1 MTPEQVLSH
10 ASRVLTR
17 EQREFYFE
25 NGWLLLE
32 KIVPDTWLE
41 RLRAAAAEIIES
53 TRAMAQSS
61 PAIELL
67 PDHAADRPRVW
78 LVSSPEDLQPA
89 FWEFASES
97 ILTDVVCDLLGPGV
111 RYRYGALPVKNAGPV
126 EPWHQDLAYD
136 PHDGTGLLAGIHLYD
151 CGAKQARLMLIPG
164 SHRGELFNHR
174 NEHGEFIGEL
184 HEAEMQR
191 LDVDAAIELLAPAG
205 SIELLDSRTLHQDR
219 YGAEEDGGPFLYA
232 TYAAADAIPIGPVHY
247 PPVLS
252 DKLGTLVG

>member
-10 ASRVLTR
+10 APRVLTQ

-32 KIVPDTWLE
+32 KFVPDGWIE
-41 RLRAAAAEIIES
+41 RLRAAAAEVVEG
-53 TRAMAQSS
+53 TRVMAQST

-67 PDHAADRPRVW
+67 PDHSADRPRPW

-89 FWEFASES
+89 IWAFVSES

-111 RYRYGALPVKNAGPV
+111 RYRYTAMPVKNAGPV
-126 EPWHQDLAYD
+126 EAWHQDLAYD

-151 CGAKQARLMLIPG
+151 CGPKRARLMLIPG
-164 SHRGELFNHR
+164 SQRGELFSHQNKR
-174 NEHGEFIGEL
+174 GEFTGEL
-184 HEAEMQR
+184 DREALR
-191 LDVDAAIELLAPAG
+191 RIDVDAAIELLAPAG
-205 SIELLDSRTLHQDR
+205 SIELLDSRTVHQDR

-232 TYAAADAIPIGPVHY
+232 AYVAADAVPIGPVHY

-252 DKLGTLVG
+252 DRLGTPVG

>member
-32 KIVPDTWLE
+32 KIVPDAWLE
-41 RLRAAAAEIIES
+41 RLRAAAAEIAEG
-53 TRAMAQSS
+53 TRAMVQSS

-67 PDHAADRPRVW
+67 PDHTADRPRLW

-89 FWEFASES
+89 FWKFASES
-97 ILTDVVCDLLGPGV
+97 ILTDIVCDLLGPGV
-111 RYRYGALPVKNAGPV
+111 RYRYAALPVKNAGPV

-151 CGAKQARLMLIPG
+151 CGPKQARLMLIPG
-164 SHRGELFNHR
+164 SHRGELFSHR
-174 NEHGEFIGEL
+174 NEHDEFIGEL
-184 HEAEMQR
+184 NQQEMQR
-191 LDVDAAIELLAPAG
+191 VDVDAAIELRAPAG
-205 SIELLDSRTLHQDR
+205 SIELLDYRTLHQDR
-219 YGAEEDGGPFLYA
+219 YGAEEDGGPFLYV

-252 DKLGTLVG
+252 DKLGTRLG

>member
-32 KIVPDTWLE
+32 KIVPDAWLE
-41 RLRAAAAEIIES
+41 RLRAAAAEIAEG
-53 TRAMAQSS
+53 TRAMVQSS

-67 PDHAADRPRVW
+67 PDHTADRPRLW

-89 FWEFASES
+89 FWKFASES
-97 ILTDVVCDLLGPGV
+97 ILTDIVCDLLGPGV
-111 RYRYGALPVKNAGPV
+111 RYRYAALPVKNAGPV

-151 CGAKQARLMLIPG
+151 CGPKQARLMLIPG
-164 SHRGELFNHR
+164 SHRGELFSHR
-174 NEHGEFIGEL
+174 NEHDEFIGEL
-184 HEAEMQR
+184 KQQEMQR
-191 LDVDAAIELLAPAG
+191 VDVDAAIELRAPAG
-205 SIELLDSRTLHQDR
+205 SIELLDYRTLHQDR
-219 YGAEEDGGPFLYA
+219 YGAEEDGGPFLYV

-247 PPVLS
+247 PPVLL
-252 DKLGTLVG
+252 DKLGTPVE